1 MAEIRRLQAK
11 MASVEKGKADKEIGT
26 EEEEIID
33 SQPLAQALWDAR
45 VPENFKTPHLPVF
58 DGKSDPSE

>member
-26 EEEEIID
+26 EEDEIID
-33 SQPLAQALWDAR
+33 SQP
-45 VPENFKTPHLPVF
+45 
-58 DGKSDPSE
+58 